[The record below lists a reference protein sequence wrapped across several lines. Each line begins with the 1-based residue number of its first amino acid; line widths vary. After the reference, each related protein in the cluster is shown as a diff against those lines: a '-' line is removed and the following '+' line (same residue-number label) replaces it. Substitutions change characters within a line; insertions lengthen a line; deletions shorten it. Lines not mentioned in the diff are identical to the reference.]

1 MGPRLFLLGF
11 DYVLKT
17 VPCVSRAYKKNSRI
31 LSLKPLCINFVK
43 SVLFRGAPN
52 PASAIEIRHNVSD
65 VNIAV
70 ATIGVLPSYLSASFA
85 LISSAEKNV
94 VTSFKM
100 SKKWRRLEHSKCY
113 PFVFGVNV

>member
-1 MGPRLFLLGF
+1 MATPFFSKRCKWMNLALGF
-11 DYVLKT
+11 SYLSGTAIISFRVQLCSQD
-17 VPCVSRAYKKNSRI
+17 CAMCIRAYKKNSRI

-70 ATIGVLPSYLSASFA
+70 ATIGVLPYLAIY
-85 LISSAEKNV
+85 LCP
-94 VTSFKM
+94 
-100 SKKWRRLEHSKCY
+100 LL
-113 PFVFGVNV
+113 